1 MVNTLYSLWKE
12 KAIAD
17 ADLIEELKS
26 IDGKKEEI
34 NDRFYRSLDF
44 GTAGLRGVIGA
55 GTNRM
60 NIYTVG
66 TATQGLAQY
75 VKTVSEKPMVAIGY
89 DSRIKSDVFARHAAS
104 ILAANGVKVMIY
116 PELVPTPM
124 VSFAVRTLGCDA
136 GIVITASHNPA
147 IYNGY
152 KVYGPDGCQLG
163 VEASRSVMEYIE
175 KIDAFEGVLTVD
187 FDKAVANGTIKYIGD
202 DISEAYLDNVE
213 SQKIDQ
219 NFDGSKLSIIYTPLN
234 GAGNKPVRKI
244 LERIGVKNVFVVPE
258 QENPDGTFPTTPFPN
273 PEIRQVFECGLKYA
287 EKIGPDLLM
296 ATDPDSDRIGL
307 AVKHNGQYTLTSGND
322 VGILLLNYILRRL
335 SEQANLPENSVA
347 VKTIVATPLGDKIA
361 QKYGCNLI
369 SVLTGFKYIG
379 EQIAILE
386 KQGHPERFLLGFED
400 SYGYLRGSYV
410 RDKDAVVA
418 AMLICEMAAWYKEQG
433 KTLLDGLFEIYEEFG
448 YCLCEQ
454 RSQNFEGQSGM
465 QRMAEITAN
474 LRSCPPKDI
483 GGLKVETIR
492 DYKTS
497 TVYDIA
503 NDTQS
508 KLTLPSSDVLAYELC
523 GGSSFVIRPSGTE
536 PKIKAYIFCQGKTK
550 EDCLAARDA
559 IDKAI
564 GEILA

>member
-1 MVNTLYSLWKE
+1 MVNALYNLWKE
-12 KAIAD
+12 NATAD
-17 ADLIEELKS
+17 ADLIKELNGIENDS
-26 IDGKKEEI
+26 EAI

-60 NIYTVG
+60 NVYTVG
-66 TATQGLAQY
+66 KATQGLAQY
-75 VKTVSEKPMVAIGY
+75 LKTVTATPKVAIGY
-89 DSRIKSDVFARHAAS
+89 DSRIKSDTFARHAAS
-104 ILAANGVKVMIY
+104 ILAANGIKVMLY

-124 VSFAVRTLGCDA
+124 VSFAVRHLKCDA
-136 GIVITASHNPA
+136 GIVLTASHNPA

-152 KVYGPDGCQLG
+152 KVFGPDGCQLG
-163 VEASRSVMEYIE
+163 IEASNRVMEYIE
-175 KIDAFEGVLTVD
+175 NIDTFSGVLATD
-187 FDKAVANGTIKYIGD
+187 FDKAVADGKIEYIGD
-202 DISEAYLDNVE
+202 DTVDAYLDNVQ
-213 SQKIDQ
+213 SQMVDK

-258 QENPDGTFPTTPFPN
+258 QENPDGNFPTTPFPN

-307 AVKHNGQYTLTSGND
+307 AVKHNGEYTLTSGNE

-335 SEQANLPENSVA
+335 SEQGQLPENSVA

-361 QKYGCNLI
+361 KKYGCDLKN
-369 SVLTGFKYIG
+369 VLTGFKYIG

-386 KQGHPERFLLGFED
+386 KAGHPERFVLGFED

-433 KTLLDGLFEIYEEFG
+433 KTLLDGLNEIYEEFG

-465 QRMAEITAN
+465 QKMAEITAT
-474 LRSCPPKDI
+474 LRKNPPKDI
-483 GGLKVETIR
+483 GGLAVEVIR

-497 TVYDIA
+497 TVYNIKDG
-503 NDTQS
+503 TES
-508 KLTLPSSDVLAYELC
+508 KLTLPASDVLAYELC
-523 GGSSFVIRPSGTE
+523 GGSSFIIRPSGTE
-536 PKIKAYIFCQGKTK
+536 PKIKAYIFCQGKTNA
-550 EDCLAARDA
+550 DCLAARDA
-559 IDKAI
+559 IDGAI
-564 GEILA
+564 SKIFA

>member
-1 MVNTLYSLWKE
+1 MVNALYNLWKE
-12 KAIAD
+12 KATAD
-17 ADLIEELKS
+17 TDLIKELNGIEK
-26 IDGKKEEI
+26 DNEAI

-60 NIYTVG
+60 NVYTVG
-66 TATQGLAQY
+66 KATQGLAQY
-75 VKTVSEKPMVAIGY
+75 LKTVTATPKVAIGY

-104 ILAANGVKVMIY
+104 ILAANGIKVMLY

-124 VSFAVRTLGCDA
+124 VSFAVRHLKCNA
-136 GIVITASHNPA
+136 GIVLTASHNPA

-152 KVYGPDGCQLG
+152 KVFGPDGCQLG
-163 VEASRSVMEYIE
+163 IEASNRVMEYIE
-175 KIDAFEGVLTVD
+175 NIDTFSGVLTTD
-187 FDKAVANGTIKYIGD
+187 FDKAFANGIIEYIGND
-202 DISEAYLDNVE
+202 TIDAYLDNVQ
-213 SQKIDQ
+213 SQMVDKS
-219 NFDGSKLSIIYTPLN
+219 FDGSKLSIIYTPLN

-258 QENPDGTFPTTPFPN
+258 QENPDGNFPTTPFPN

-307 AVKHNGQYTLTSGND
+307 AVKHNGEYTLTSGNE

-335 SEQANLPENSVA
+335 SEQGKLPENSVA

-361 QKYGCNLI
+361 KKYGCDLKN
-369 SVLTGFKYIG
+369 VLTGFKYIG

-386 KQGHPERFLLGFED
+386 KAGHPERFVLGFED

-433 KTLLDGLFEIYEEFG
+433 KTLLDGLNEIYEEFG

-465 QRMAEITAN
+465 QKMAEITAN
-474 LRSCPPKDI
+474 LRKNPPKDI
-483 GGLKVETIR
+483 GGLAIEVIR

-497 TVYDIA
+497 TVYNIKDG
-503 NDTQS
+503 TES
-508 KLTLPSSDVLAYELC
+508 KLTLPASDVLAYELC
-523 GGSSFVIRPSGTE
+523 GGSSFIIRPSGTE
-536 PKIKAYIFCQGKTK
+536 PKIKAYIFCQGKTNA
-550 EDCLAARDA
+550 DCLAARDA
-559 IDKAI
+559 IDGAI
-564 GEILA
+564 SKIFA

>member
-1 MVNTLYSLWKE
+1 MVNALYDIWKQ
-12 KAIAD
+12 KATAD
-17 ADLIEELKS
+17 ADLISELEG
-26 IDGKKEEI
+26 IANDKEAI

-60 NIYTVG
+60 NVYTVG
-66 TATQGLAQY
+66 KATQGLAQY
-75 VKTVSEKPMVAIGY
+75 VKAVSDTPRVAIGY

-104 ILAANGVKVMIY
+104 ILAANGVKVMLY

-124 VSFAVRTLGCDA
+124 VSFAVRHLKCDA

-152 KVYGPDGCQLG
+152 KAYGPDGCQLG
-163 VEASRSVMEYIE
+163 TEESRRVMEYIE
-175 KIDAFEGVLTVD
+175 KIDTFSGVLTTD
-187 FDKAVANGTIKYIGD
+187 FDAAVANGSIEYIGED
-202 DISEAYLDNVE
+202 TVSAYLDNVQ
-213 SQKIDQ
+213 SQMIDKS
-219 NFDGSKLSIIYTPLN
+219 FDGSKLSIIYTPLN

-244 LERIGVKNVFVVPE
+244 LDRIGVKNVFVVPE
-258 QENPDGTFPTTPFPN
+258 QEQPDGNFPTTPFPN

-307 AVKHNGQYTLTSGND
+307 AVKHNGEYTLTSGNE

-335 SEQANLPENSVA
+335 SEQGSLPENPVA

-361 QKYGCNLI
+361 AKYGCNLV

-386 KQGHPERFLLGFED
+386 KQNQPERFVLGFED

-418 AMLICEMAAWYKEQG
+418 AMLICEMAGWYKAQN
-433 KTLLDGLFEIYEEFG
+433 KTLLDGLNEIYEEFG

-465 QRMAEITAN
+465 QKMADITAS
-474 LRSCPPKDI
+474 LRACPPSDI
-483 GGLKVETIR
+483 GGLRVEKIR

-497 TVYDIA
+497 TVTDIA
-503 NDTQS
+503 S
-508 KLTLPSSDVLAYELC
+508 GKVEKLTLPSSDVLAYELC

-536 PKIKAYIFCQGKTK
+536 PKIKAYIFCQGKTNA
-550 EDCLAARDA
+550 DCLAARDA
-559 IDKAI
+559 IDGAI
-564 GEILA
+564 GKIFA